1 MNITTPHYPQFSDT
15 TLEGL
20 TLSLARKILEI
31 QKDSTLNV
39 TNDMIILI
47 TEDLN
52 SETTEVTLT
61 DIQANIVDG
70 VITTKNYF
78 NYDFT
83 DGVGVYPYGVGVYPF
98 NRVNIVDAFIHLLI
112 FQQKQELSIAKN
124 PGSLMCCNLS
134 ISNVSEMNMAQQLTI
149 NASLTDYPITV
160 TNGNS
165 LTTAAKSY
173 LI

>member
-1 MNITTPHYPQFSDT
+1 MNITIPHYPQFSDT

-31 QKDSTLNV
+31 QIDSTLNT

-70 VITTKNYF
+70 VMTTKNYF

-83 DGVGVYPYGVGVYPF
+83 DGVGVYPF
-98 NRVNIVDAFIHLLI
+98 NRVSIVDAFIHLLI

-124 PGSLMCCNLS
+124 PGGLMCCNFS

-160 TNGNS
+160 TNGNN